1 MNDIYLCTSCT
12 TRFIACF
19 IIRDDGRDSLLL
31 FLCVTRVINDDNDV
45 DGRTLMLNN
54 SKVVEITQQLLL
66 LFALINFSCNLSVS
80 H

>member
-1 MNDIYLCTSCT
+1 MIFTYARVVLRVLSRVLLSET
-12 TRFIACF
+12 TVATLYYF
-19 IIRDDGRDSLLL
+19 